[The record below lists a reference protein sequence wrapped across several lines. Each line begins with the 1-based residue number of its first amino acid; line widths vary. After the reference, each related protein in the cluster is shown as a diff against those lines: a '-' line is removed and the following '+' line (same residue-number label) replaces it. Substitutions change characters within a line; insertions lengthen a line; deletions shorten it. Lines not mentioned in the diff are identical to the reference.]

1 MKIIQP
7 LIDGV
12 GFVSDWSGRLVSW
25 INVILIITI
34 TYDVVM
40 RYLFN
45 APTNWSYTLSY
56 MLGATMFCIGQGYVH
71 RINGHVR
78 VDILYVKFSPKVKL
92 LLDFIFTILF
102 FLPAFLLVSKSLW
115 GNFFYSFHVQEKAIH
130 STWYPLTWPYKF
142 LIAIGFSLF
151 FIQGVMRLI
160 EDFRTLVKGG
170 VSS

>member
-1 MKIIQP
+1 MKILQA

-12 GFVSDWSGRLVSW
+12 GFMSDRSGKLVSW
-25 INVILIITI
+25 INVILVITI
-34 TYDVVM
+34 TYDVIM

-56 MLGATMFCIGQGYVH
+56 MLGATMFCIGQAYVH

-78 VDILYVKFSPKVKL
+78 VDLLYVKFSPKTKL
-92 LLDFIFTILF
+92 LLDLIFTILF

-115 GNFFYSFHVQEKAIH
+115 ENFFYSFHVQEKAIH
-130 STWYPLTWPYKF
+130 STWYPITWPYKF

-151 FIQGVMRLI
+151 FIQGVMRLM
-160 EDFRTLVKGG
+160 EDLRTLVKGG
-170 VSS
+170 ASS

>member
-1 MKIIQP
+1 MRILQP
-7 LIDGV
+7 LVDGV
-12 GFVSDWSGRLVSW
+12 GFASDWSGRLVSW
-25 INVILIITI
+25 INVVLVITI
-34 TYDVVM
+34 TYDVIM

-78 VDILYVKFSPKVKL
+78 VDLLYVKFSPKTKL
-92 LLDFIFTILF
+92 LLDLIFTILF

-115 GNFFYSFHVQEKAIH
+115 ENFFYSFHVQEKAIH
-130 STWYPLTWPYKF
+130 STWYPITWPYKF

-151 FIQGVMRLI
+151 FVQGVMRFI

>member
-1 MKIIQP
+1 MKILQP

-12 GFVSDWSGRLVSW
+12 GFASDWSGRLVSW
-25 INVILIITI
+25 INVVLVITI
-34 TYDVVM
+34 TYDVIM

-56 MLGATMFCIGQGYVH
+56 MLGATMFCIGQAYVH

-78 VDILYVKFSPKVKL
+78 VDLLYVKFSPKTKL
-92 LLDFIFTILF
+92 LLDLIFTILF
-102 FLPAFLLVSKSLW
+102 FLPVFLLVSKSLW
-115 GNFFYSFHVQEKAIH
+115 ENFFYSFHVQEKAIH
-130 STWYPLTWPYKF
+130 STWYPITWPYKF

-151 FIQGVMRLI
+151 FIQGIMRFI
-160 EDFRTLVKGG
+160 EDLRTLVKGG

>member
-1 MKIIQP
+1 MKIVQP

-12 GFVSDWSGRLVSW
+12 GFASDWSGRLVSW

-34 TYDVVM
+34 TYDVIM

-45 APTNWSYTLSY
+45 SPTNWSYTLSY
-56 MLGATMFCIGQGYVH
+56 MLGATMFCMGQGYVH

-78 VDILYVKFSPKVKL
+78 VDLLYVKFSPKTKI
-92 LLDFIFTILF
+92 LLDLIFTLLF

-115 GNFFYSFHVQEKAIH
+115 ENFFYSFHVQEKAIH
-130 STWYPLTWPYKF
+130 STWYPITWPYKF
-142 LIAIGFSLF
+142 LIAIGISLF
-151 FIQGVMRLI
+151 FVQGVMRFA

>member
-115 GNFFYSFHVQEKAIH
+115 ENFFYSFHVQEKAIH
-130 STWYPLTWPYKF
+130 STWYPITWPYKV

-151 FIQGVMRLI
+151 FVQGVMRLI
-160 EDFRTLVKGG
+160 DDFRTLVKGG

>member
-1 MKIIQP
+1 MRILQP

-25 INVILIITI
+25 INVVLVITI
-34 TYDVVM
+34 TYDVIM

-56 MLGATMFCIGQGYVH
+56 MLGATMFCVGQGYVH

-78 VDILYVKFSPKVKL
+78 VDLLYVKFSAKTKL
-92 LLDFIFTILF
+92 LLDLIFTILF
-102 FLPAFLLVSKSLW
+102 LLPAFLLVSKSLW
-115 GNFFYSFHVQEKAIH
+115 ENFFYAYHVQEKAIH
-130 STWYPLTWPYKF
+130 STWYPITWPYKF
-142 LIAIGFSLF
+142 LIAIGISLF
-151 FIQGVMRLI
+151 FVQGVTRFI

>member
-1 MKIIQP
+1 MRILQP
-7 LIDGV
+7 LVDGV
-12 GFVSDWSGRLVSW
+12 GFASDWSGRLVSW
-25 INVILIITI
+25 INVVLVITI
-34 TYDVVM
+34 TYDVIM

-78 VDILYVKFSPKVKL
+78 VDLLYVKFSPKTKL
-92 LLDFIFTILF
+92 LLDLIFTILF

-115 GNFFYSFHVQEKAIH
+115 ENFFYSFHVQEKAIH
-130 STWYPLTWPYKF
+130 STWYPITWPYKF

-151 FIQGVMRLI
+151 FIQGIMRLI
-160 EDFRTLVKGG
+160 EDLRTLVKGG

>member
-1 MKIIQP
+1 MKILQP

-12 GFVSDWSGRLVSW
+12 GFASDWSGRLVSW
-25 INVILIITI
+25 INVVLVITI

-78 VDILYVKFSPKVKL
+78 VDLLYVKFSPKTKL
-92 LLDFIFTILF
+92 LLDLIFTILF
-102 FLPAFLLVSKSLW
+102 FLPVFLLVSKSLW
-115 GNFFYSFHVQEKAIH
+115 ENFFYSFHVQEKAIH
-130 STWYPLTWPYKF
+130 STWYPITWPYKF

-151 FIQGVMRLI
+151 FIQGIMRLI
-160 EDFRTLVKGG
+160 EDLRTLVKGG
-170 VSS
+170 ASS

>member
-115 GNFFYSFHVQEKAIH
+115 ENFFYSFHVQEKAIH
-130 STWYPLTWPYKF
+130 STWYPITWPYKF

-151 FIQGVMRLI
+151 FVQGVMRLI
-160 EDFRTLVKGG
+160 DDFRTLVKGG